1 MIAVWTCRVLGVL
14 FTIAGVVTFV
24 AGDSG
29 DFAHNTIHLVS
40 GIAALGFGLT
50 RWARAFAVVFGGA
63 YLMLGVTGLAL
74 GELHA
79 GPLHLMT
86 GDHVFHVVLGS
97 GVLAAGLLSRTRQ
110 VFART
115 TRSG

>member
-24 AGDSG
+24 AGDSA
-29 DFAHNTIHLVS
+29 DFAHNTIHLAS
-40 GIAALGFGLT
+40 GLVAFGFGFT
-50 RWARAFAVVFGGA
+50 KRARAFAVAFGGA
-63 YLMLGVTGLAL
+63 YLTLGAVGLAL
-74 GELHA
+74 GELHV

-97 GVLAAGLLSRTRQ
+97 IVLLAGLVSGRQLS
-110 VFART
+110 
-115 TRSG
+115 

>member
-1 MIAVWTCRVLGVL
+1 MIAVWACRVLGVL
-14 FTIAGVVTFV
+14 FTVAGVVTFV
-24 AGDSG
+24 AGDSA

-40 GIAALGFGLT
+40 GLAALGFGFT
-50 RWARAFAVVFGGA
+50 RWARTFAVAFGGA
-63 YLMLGVTGLAL
+63 YLTLGVVGLAA

-97 GVLAAGLLSRTRQ
+97 IVLLSGLLSGRLL
-110 VFART
+110 
-115 TRSG
+115 S